1 MGPEAD
7 GCCMHFRMMRCL
19 SLPSCWDRQC
29 TFGLLL
35 ASQLLFLL
43 YYTFGGIRSVASLLW
58 RGPQPVWDYS
68 RTQDVYTN
76 ISLIQQPVP
85 GTQHLFYCPQQPPHL
100 VGPLA
105 ISFNRTP
112 SLDEIQVRNP
122 LVRPGGFYAPPNC
135 QARHRTA
142 VIVPHR
148 HREPHLRHFLYYLHP
163 FLQRQQL
170 QYGLYV
176 IHQAGN
182 ETFNR
187 AKLLNVGVKE
197 AMKDED
203 WDCLFLHD
211 VDLIPENDH
220 NIYTCDPDH
229 PKHVSIAMNKFGYQ
243 LPYKTYF
250 GGVSAVTPEQYLR
263 MNGFPNEYWGWG
275 GEDDDI
281 ATRLQLAGMSI
292 SRPSLS
298 LGRYKMIKHNLDQGN
313 EQNPR
318 RFDLLLRTRRSW
330 TQDGMN
336 SLVYTILARQQLPLF
351 TNVTADIGPAPRQ
364 QRGTLTPPSLAGAS
378 LSQRSRGV

>member
-1 MGPEAD
+1 
-7 GCCMHFRMMRCL
+7 MMRCL

-58 RGPQPVWDYS
+58 RGSQPVWDYS

-85 GTQHLFYCPQQPPHL
+85 ETQHLFYCPQQPPHL

-336 SLVYTILARQQLPLF
+336 SLVYTTLARQHLPLF
-351 TNVTADIGPAPRQ
+351 TNVTVDIGPAPRQ
-364 QRGTLTPPSLAGAS
+364 QRATPTPPSLAGGS
-378 LSQRSRGV
+378 LSERSRGV

>member
-1 MGPEAD
+1 
-7 GCCMHFRMMRCL
+7 MMRCL
-19 SLPSCWDRQC
+19 SLPSCCGLSLDRQC

-43 YYTFGGIRSVASLLW
+43 YYSLGGIRSMASLLW
-58 RGPQPVWDYS
+58 RGPQPAWDYS

-76 ISLIQQPVP
+76 ISLIQRSLP
-85 GTQHLFYCPQQPPHL
+85 GTHHRFYCPQKSPHL

-112 SLDEIQVRNP
+112 SLDEIRDRNP
-122 LVRPGGFYAPPNC
+122 LVTPGGFYVPPNC

-229 PKHVSIAMNKFGYQ
+229 PRHVSIAMNKFGYQ

-281 ATRLQLAGMSI
+281 ATRNTSNSRLQLAGMTI

-298 LGRYKMIKHNLDQGN
+298 LGRYKMIKHNSDQGN

-336 SLVYTILARQQLPLF
+336 SLVYTTLARQHLPLF
-351 TNVTADIGPAPRQ
+351 TNVTVDIGPAPRR
-364 QRGTLTPPSLAGAS
+364 QRGTTTPPSHRGGS
-378 LSQRSRGV
+378 LSQRARGA

>member
-1 MGPEAD
+1 MLPTPGT
-7 GCCMHFRMMRCL
+7 MRCL
-19 SLPSCWDRQC
+19 SLPSGWGFPLDRQC

-43 YYTFGGIRSVASLLW
+43 YYTFGGIRSMALQLW
-58 RGPQPVWDYS
+58 RGPQPSWDYS
-68 RTQDVYTN
+68 KTQDVYTN
-76 ISLIQQPVP
+76 LSLIQLLVP
-85 GTQHLFYCPQQPPHL
+85 GTHHLAYCPQKPPYL

-105 ISFNRTP
+105 IAFNRTP
-112 SLDEIQVRNP
+112 SLDEIRDRNR
-122 LVRPGGFYAPPNC
+122 LVMPGGFYTPPNC

-148 HREPHLRHFLYYLHP
+148 HREPHLRHFLYYIHP

-170 QYGLYV
+170 QYGLYI

-203 WDCLFLHD
+203 WDCLYLHD

-220 NIYTCDPDH
+220 NIYTCDRSH

-243 LPYKTYF
+243 L
-250 GGVSAVTPEQYLR
+250 
-263 MNGFPNEYWGWG
+263 
-275 GEDDDI
+275 
-281 ATRLQLAGMSI
+281 QLAGMTI
-292 SRPSLS
+292 SRPPLS
-298 LGRYKMIKHNLDQGN
+298 VGRYKMIKHNLDRGN

-336 SLVYTILARQQLPLF
+336 SLVYTTLAHQRHPLF
-351 TNVTADIGPAPRQ
+351 TNVTVDIGPAPR
-364 QRGTLTPPSLAGAS
+364 RPGTLLPKTHKGSLVS
-378 LSQRSRGV
+378 LSAAGV

>member
-1 MGPEAD
+1 MLPTPGT
-7 GCCMHFRMMRCL
+7 MRCL
-19 SLPSCWDRQC
+19 SLPSGWGFPLDRQC

-43 YYTFGGIRSVASLLW
+43 YYTFGGIRSMALQLW
-58 RGPQPVWDYS
+58 HGPQPAWDYS
-68 RTQDVYTN
+68 KTQDVYTN
-76 ISLIQQPVP
+76 LTLIQLLVP
-85 GTQHLFYCPQQPPHL
+85 GTHHLAYCPQKPPYL

-112 SLDEIQVRNP
+112 SLDEIRDRNR
-122 LVRPGGFYAPPNC
+122 LVMPGGFYMPPNC

-148 HREPHLRHFLYYLHP
+148 NREPHLRHFLYYIHP

-170 QYGLYV
+170 QYGLYI

-203 WDCLFLHD
+203 WDCLYLHD

-220 NIYTCDPDH
+220 NIYTCDRSH

-243 LPYKTYF
+243 LPYRTYF

-281 ATRLQLAGMSI
+281 ATRLQLAGMTI
-292 SRPSLS
+292 SRPPLS
-298 LGRYKMIKHNLDQGN
+298 VGRYKMIKHNSDRGN

-336 SLVYTILARQQLPLF
+336 SLVYTTLAHQRHPLF
-351 TNVTADIGPAPRQ
+351 TNVTVDIGPAPR
-364 QRGTLTPPSLAGAS
+364 RPGTPLPKTHKGSLVSLRAAG
-378 LSQRSRGV
+378 V